1 MDQSINPIG
10 LIVTIASL
18 SVLPLVAVTATSFLK
33 ISAVL
38 LILRNTIGVQQ
49 VPSNMVLYGISMV
62 MTLLVMGS
70 ILTEAGQRFAP
81 DGKMPVSGTEV
92 LESINAS
99 VPPFKKFMLANV
111 NPGYLNSFHETA
123 QKFQKKYDAPE
134 VEKTDLFV
142 VLPAFVASELA
153 EAFRIG
159 LYLYLP
165 FVIIDLAVSS
175 ALMALGKNCFVR
187 RSRGMGKG
195 TPGVGQFLLGVNHAD
210 LLRQSGIVDFI
221 ACCRPCGGCHN
232 GFGVIAWFPAGY
244 FSVAGSSLAF
254 WHQVDG
260 GCTYP
265 VCVGFLAISNV
276 GSVYANHV

>member
-38 LILRNTIGVQQ
+38 LILRNAIGVQQ

-175 ALMALGKNCFVR
+175 ALMALGMMMVSPMSLTVPAKIVLFVAVE
-187 RSRGMGKG
+187 GWAKVLQG
-195 TPGVGQFLLGVNHAD
+195 LVNSY
-210 LLRQSGIVDFI
+210 LV
-221 ACCRPCGGCHN
+221 
-232 GFGVIAWFPAGY
+232 
-244 FSVAGSSLAF
+244 
-254 WHQVDG
+254 
-260 GCTYP
+260 
-265 VCVGFLAISNV
+265 
-276 GSVYANHV
+276 

>member
-1 MDQSINPIG
+1 MDESINPIG

-38 LILRNTIGVQQ
+38 LILRNAIGVQQ

-81 DGKMPVSGTEV
+81 DGKMPVTGVEV
-92 LESINAS
+92 LESINSA
-99 VPPFKKFMLANV
+99 VPPFKKFMLSNV
-111 NPGYLNSFHETA
+111 NPEYLTSFHETA
-123 QKFQKKYDAPE
+123 QKFQQKYDAAP

-175 ALMALGKNCFVR
+175 ALMALGMMMVSPMSLTVPAKIILFVAVE
-187 RSRGMGKG
+187 GWAKVLQG
-195 TPGVGQFLLGVNHAD
+195 LVNSY
-210 LLRQSGIVDFI
+210 LV
-221 ACCRPCGGCHN
+221 
-232 GFGVIAWFPAGY
+232 
-244 FSVAGSSLAF
+244 
-254 WHQVDG
+254 
-260 GCTYP
+260 
-265 VCVGFLAISNV
+265 
-276 GSVYANHV
+276 